1 MPRSFVIFIL
11 FSLKKLRTPIQQLN
25 LAPKQPSSLHNQIHS
40 LLPLQ
45 INQIEFHSINK
56 PI

>member
-40 LLPLQ
+40 LLPLR
-45 INQIEFHSINK
+45 INQIESHSINK

>member
-11 FSLKKLRTPIQQLN
+11 FGLKKLRTPIQQLN
-25 LAPKQPSSLHNQIHS
+25 LAPKQLSSLHNQIHS
-40 LLPLQ
+40 LLPLR